1 MKFGRGEFPFR
12 TFFIPAFL
20 TDRISFL
27 SLSCERCRTVLKGQY
42 LASKTIKNLI
52 ALIMKRMLYLF
63 AALLLSLSTYSQTG
77 EQFFDSGNKN
87 LEYKNFPGAISDFTN
102 AIDLLQKDA
111 KDYTRSRMDKS
122 YNGDPKGAAADYQ
135 KATMAT
141 QLVAKAY
148 RNRAVAE
155 RNTGNY
161 QDALN
166 DCNQSLEL
174 YQEDVVTHFVRGRVR
189 YNLQDYQGA
198 IDDFN
203 YAAEN
208 SQDSLEHSE
217 IYYHRGMAKVSIQDY
232 PGAIDDFTTAI
243 SIKPQD
249 AASFTNRGVA
259 KIQSGQKESGC
270 QDLNTG
276 VELGDNNAPGL
287 KMKYCR

>member
-1 MKFGRGEFPFR
+1 
-12 TFFIPAFL
+12 
-20 TDRISFL
+20 
-27 SLSCERCRTVLKGQY
+27 
-42 LASKTIKNLI
+42 
-52 ALIMKRMLYLF
+52 MKRILYLF
-63 AALLLSLSTYSQTG
+63 ATLLLSLSTYSQTG

-87 LEYKNFPGAISDFTN
+87 LENRNFAGAVTDFTS

-135 KATMAT
+135 KAIVAT
-141 QLVAKAY
+141 QMVAKAY
-148 RNRAVAE
+148 CNRAAAE
-155 RNTGNY
+155 RNLGNY

-166 DCNQSLEL
+166 DCNQSLDL

-217 IYYHRGMAKVSIQDY
+217 IYYHRGMAKVSLQDY
-232 PGAIDDFTTAI
+232 TGAIADFTTAI
-243 SIKPQD
+243 SINPQD

-276 VELGDNNAPGL
+276 FELGDNNANAL
-287 KMKYCR
+287 KIKYCR